1 MADAPKDLSGEVVIH
16 HPNCGADFQFRHY
29 DEEQNVNYF
38 QCVVCGLAVRIDAIV
53 VSDVQDQGQQED
65 TNEQAAEPETAAA
78 VEVIPSS
85 EKPPGKQAKNRKK
98 EQQPD
103 HIR

>member
-1 MADAPKDLSGEVVIH
+1 MAEAPKDLSGEVVIH

-29 DEEQNVNYF
+29 DQEQNVNYF

-65 TNEQAAEPETAAA
+65 TSNDTAEPESAAS
-78 VEVIPSS
+78 VEVIPDS
-85 EKPPGKQAKNRKK
+85 EKSPGKKTKHSKK
-98 EQQPD
+98 E
-103 HIR
+103 